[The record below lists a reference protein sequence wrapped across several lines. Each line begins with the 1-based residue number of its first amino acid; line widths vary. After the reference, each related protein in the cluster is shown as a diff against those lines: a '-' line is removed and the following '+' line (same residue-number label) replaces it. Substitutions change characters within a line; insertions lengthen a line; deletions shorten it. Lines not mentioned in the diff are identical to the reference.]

1 VNARE
6 LYIAT
11 VKKLSCP
18 RCGTQTLGGD
28 GFWSTSKPYCSYCG
42 WNIERAK
49 ELESSLR
56 QLSWSLPLIGAFFG
70 AIAYFLKQEFALFPF
85 LFLCALTIAWA
96 VASWKRL
103 KLLNESHPAVEY
115 TIALASATT
124 AAEHNQT
131 QSWKCASGFVD
142 AHQAP
147 ARAAEAG
154 TSSDIRRVPH
164 LVDLYSIFCFP
175 NRPEC
180 SCRLEFG

>member
-124 AAEHNQT
+124 AAEHIKRNRG
-131 QSWKCASGFVD
+131 S
-142 AHQAP
+142 AP
-147 ARAAEAG
+147 QDLLTLTRP
-154 TSSDIRRVPH
+154 RRVRLKPVPRAIFVAFPH
-164 LVDLYSIFCFP
+164 LVDLDSIFCFP

-180 SCRLEFG
+180 SCSLEFG